1 MKTALLAIVVV
12 VLMAGSGGVGYYF
25 GNDNGLK
32 QAQNI
37 RTDFINQRL
46 GGQAADAA
54 QGQGQRAGS
63 QTASGTPQAQ
73 GQRGGVGAPGGQAG
87 QGQFGQLGGLFV
99 GRPTANGSVKSVQG
113 NTITV
118 TQVDGSTATVA
129 VDDKT
134 TIQKFAN
141 GAISDVQP
149 GLSIIVTEQNNLK
162 RVLVLPA
169 Q

>member
-1 MKTALLAIVVV
+1 MKTALLAIVVA

-46 GGQAADAA
+46 GGQGTDAA
-54 QGQGQRAGS
+54 QGQRAGG
-63 QTASGTPQAQ
+63 QNASGTPQAQ
-73 GQRGGVGAPGGQAG
+73 GQRGGVGTPGGQTG
-87 QGQFGQLGGLFV
+87 QGQFGQLGGLLA
-99 GRPTANGSVKSVQG
+99 GRATANGSVKSVQG

-118 TQVDGSTATVA
+118 TQVDGSTSTVA

-134 TIQKFAN
+134 TIQKLAN

-149 GLSIIVTEQNNLK
+149 GLNIIVTEQNNLK